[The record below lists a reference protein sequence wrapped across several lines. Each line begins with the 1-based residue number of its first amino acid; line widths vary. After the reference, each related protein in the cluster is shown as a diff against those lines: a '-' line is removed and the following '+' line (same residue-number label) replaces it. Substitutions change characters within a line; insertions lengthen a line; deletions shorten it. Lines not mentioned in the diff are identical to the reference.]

1 MKFFKNILL
10 IYMCL
15 ALTLL
20 TCACGDDEYREAD
33 ISFSTIANV
42 STFDPQLASSEV
54 ELTIASN
61 CFEGLLTK
69 NKAGE
74 IVNGAIDSYNKSGL
88 IYTFKIKDDLVYSD
102 GETKLTAI
110 DFEFGIKRAVLRQTG
125 SPFVSTLFAIK
136 NAKAINMGKMDVDS
150 LGVVADE
157 NANTLTITLVR
168 EDPAFLET
176 LTKPLTA
183 PCDEEFFNETAGK
196 YGLKSKYIISN
207 GAFSIEYYNTDTK
220 TAIIKRSPEYV
231 GENGATPNSVT
242 INYDE
247 TYESIFE
254 DFGAKEIDIGTTL
267 CSNLTTLDEM
277 GYQSNLYYNTNYC
290 LYMSDELV
298 SENGNHLNKALTFAI
313 DNGVITSNVTDY
325 YGNVNGIIP
334 DINTFNGVEYRQ
346 QVGNVKLNEF
356 NIKKSESLLGDYGDA
371 TEVLNGLNIYYP
383 EGDSRLELIS
393 NLIAQ
398 GWQKDL
404 NVFINTSSDTAENIA
419 TKIKQN
425 EIKIGIIKVY
435 SDNSEAVPSLN
446 LLSEMGIAKKSTP
459 QTAKELFGFEQE
471 LVSSGTLYPVLSI
484 PSAISF
490 TKDICDF
497 VSSKDGKVVD
507 FRFIKKS

>member
-1 MKFFKNILL
+1 
-10 IYMCL
+10 
-15 ALTLL
+15 
-20 TCACGDDEYREAD
+20 
-33 ISFSTIANV
+33 
-42 STFDPQLASSEV
+42 
-54 ELTIASN
+54 
-61 CFEGLLTK
+61 
-69 NKAGE
+69 
-74 IVNGAIDSYNKSGL
+74 
-88 IYTFKIKDDLVYSD
+88 
-102 GETKLTAI
+102 
-110 DFEFGIKRAVLRQTG
+110 
-125 SPFVSTLFAIK
+125 
-136 NAKAINMGKMDVDS
+136 
-150 LGVVADE
+150 
-157 NANTLTITLVR
+157 
-168 EDPAFLET
+168 
-176 LTKPLTA
+176 
-183 PCDEEFFNETAGK
+183 
-196 YGLKSKYIISN
+196 
-207 GAFSIEYYNTDTK
+207 
-220 TAIIKRSPEYV
+220 
-231 GENGATPNSVT
+231 
-242 INYDE
+242 
-247 TYESIFE
+247 
-254 DFGAKEIDIGTTL
+254 
-267 CSNLTTLDEM
+267 
-277 GYQSNLYYNTNYC
+277 
-290 LYMSDELV
+290 MSDELV
-298 SENGNHLNKALTFAI
+298 SKNGHHLNKALSFAI
-313 DNGVITSNVTDY
+313 DGGAITSNINDY
-325 YGNVNGIIP
+325 YGVVNGIIP

-346 QVGNVKLNEF
+346 QVGNVKLNDF

-459 QTAKELFGFEQE
+459 QTAKELFKLEQE